1 VRLGVK
7 PLPANHC
14 VTARLIWRSTRR
26 TIFRMS
32 WVRTCSGAG
41 QILLLARRLAIWLAV
56 AGRRK
61 RLAVGTIHWRRLA
74 NTAPD
79 GVSRNESLRLGR
91 NWGEDAVLIEPHAVG
106 AAAVFCRLEARAA
119 DLGRV

>member
-1 VRLGVK
+1 
-7 PLPANHC
+7 
-14 VTARLIWRSTRR
+14 
-26 TIFRMS
+26 MS

-56 AGRRK
+56 AGGRK
-61 RLAVGTIHWRRLA
+61 RLAVGTVHWRWLA
-74 NTAPD
+74 DTAPD
-79 GVSRNESLRLGR
+79 SVGRHEGLRLGR
-91 NWGEDAVLIEPHAVG
+91 NWSEDAVLVEAHAVG